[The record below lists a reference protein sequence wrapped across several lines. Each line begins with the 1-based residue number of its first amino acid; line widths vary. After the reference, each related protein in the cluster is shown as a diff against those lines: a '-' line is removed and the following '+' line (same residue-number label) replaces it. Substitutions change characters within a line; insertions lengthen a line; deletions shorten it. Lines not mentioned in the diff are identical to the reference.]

1 MSNIGYNER
10 SWGIDIIS
18 EINSIVS
25 QINKPIKRAS
35 GELTVRGSNS
45 LFPDVILFGE
55 RNMESYIQGWELK
68 FPDTNISDNELINN
82 ATKKAKRL
90 KLNSFLLWNVTTA
103 VLYVADSNGFFSIQK
118 TWNDLSHITKRD
130 QVINAQ
136 NEWLTLLKKII
147 NDLNYFFEE
156 GKITS
161 RTVIDSFSDNGVIDF
176 IINNSENDKEY
187 LIYKNNIELIKNK
200 INKVIIKETPKN
212 SNYTSYSVN
221 KGEELFFCIRSK
233 KDNKIHDLNDLLYVA
248 IHEIAHIG
256 CPEIGHTDLFF
267 KINLYLLKKAVEFNL
282 YKYDN
287 YNTQPREYCGIDLN
301 NTLLK

>member
-1 MSNIGYNER
+1 MIYILIIIIIIIIFHCYYKYLENSELIIIE
-10 SWGIDIIS
+10 GIDG
-18 EINSIVS
+18 N
-25 QINKPIKRAS
+25 NYY
-35 GELTVRGSNS
+35 VR
-45 LFPDVILFGE
+45 D
-55 RNMESYIQGWELK
+55 
-68 FPDTNISDNELINN
+68 DTNFNEAVEILVELRNNLI
-82 ATKKAKRL
+82 
-90 KLNSFLLWNVTTA
+90 KL
-103 VLYVADSNGFFSIQK
+103 
-118 TWNDLSHITKRD
+118 
-130 QVINAQ
+130 
-136 NEWLTLLKKII
+136 
-147 NDLNYFFEE
+147 
-156 GKITS
+156 
-161 RTVIDSFSDNGVIDF
+161 IDF